1 MGDIII
7 DADEEL
13 IGDMKKI
20 AEGNIQNVILRNKEK
35 YKCKKEQKTYFE
47 KV

>member
-7 DADEEL
+7 DADKEL

-20 AEGNIQNVILRNKEK
+20 SEGNIQNVILRNKK
-35 YKCKKEQKTYFE
+35 KWRKEQKTYFE